1 MPVLVNQG
9 EHPILAA
16 WLFYTP
22 RSALEGF
29 RDRVRQGGLRF
40 GVIDVDPGEGKPR
53 DQVDVRLVSS
63 TQDAPLPEDGVVA
76 AADDGTDE
84 ATAGAEAAP
93 EGDRPSDERGH
104 DSDGGD
110 GEGDSAGDAEANE
123 RAVAAQRAMREAAR
137 RMLEDEGLERIGF
150 GSTTREAA
158 RRYLQPHEVGDEY
171 WLVSLPG
178 LPELA
183 DFVDQLLD
191 SSPDMRWAVWHID
204 QQGVLRMAPA
214 REVKPMAGNI
224 LRVKL

>member
-22 RSALEGF
+22 RSSLEGF

-53 DQVDVRLVSS
+53 DQVDVHLVAS
-63 TQDAPLPEDGVVA
+63 TQDAPLPEGGDAG
-76 AADDGTDE
+76 AADDRTDE
-84 ATAGAEAAP
+84 ATSGAEEVP
-93 EGDRPSDERGH
+93 EGDRASDEQGQ
-104 DSDGGD
+104 DDDEGGP
-110 GEGDSAGDAEANE
+110 AGDAEANE

-137 RMLEDEGLERIGF
+137 RMLEDEELERIDF

-158 RRYLQPHEVGDEY
+158 RRYLQPHEVGDVY